1 MKAKNN
7 RDKKKR
13 VPTKKIG
20 DEIKI
25 KKELIKEAVTTQLH
39 DINRINQLPKPTD
52 LTRSSLKPG
61 AVNAAL
67 GAT

>member
-1 MKAKNN
+1 MKARNN
-7 RDKKKR
+7 RDNKKGI
-13 VPTKKIG
+13 PLKKLG

-25 KKELIKEAVTTQLH
+25 KKELIQEAVTTQLH
-39 DINRINQLPKPTD
+39 EIKGIDQVPKPIY

-61 AVNAAL
+61 AVNAVL